1 VRCVILTGAGTAFCA
16 GGDLKAM
23 RDKRGIM
30 EGSHADLRENY
41 RRGVQRMANALY
53 DCDAP
58 TVAAVNGP
66 AIGLGLDVACMC
78 DIRIASEK
86 ASFAESFIKVGI
98 VPGDGGAWLLP
109 RVVGMSA
116 ALEMSFTGETIDAQA
131 ALAARL
137 VSRVV
142 PEGELMAAA
151 RDLARRIAAN
161 PPDALRMTK
170 RLLREGQ
177 YMRLSSLLELSA
189 SYQALAHSTED
200 HKEAVNAMLEKRRPV
215 LHRPLTPAAA
225 AFSRR
230 PRCGGRA
237 GRLRAPPAAKEAE
250 DGEAEPE
257 TARNRRPRDA
267 RVQARRPRV
276 LVRPGGEEPP
286 PSHRHRPARS
296 RGVARRNAGRQPAQ
310 PRPDEGEGAASRG
323 RAEGRRDGCP
333 GTGIGQRQG
342 RKSRN
347 AVPRSRQRGH
357 RRPVPDDQGAACESP
372 RPVTQTGPASLLRR
386 PRSRAAYRRSR
397 WNATALADIGTA
409 APPAAPAPRQ
419 L

>member
-1 VRCVILTGAGTAFCA
+1 MSGTGYVLEEREGDVVLLTLNAPERRNAISTFADCDAIVEACHSVNRDRAVRCVILTGAGTAFCA

-41 RRGVQRMANALY
+41 RRGVQRMAQALY

-58 TVAAVNGP
+58 TIAAVNGP
-66 AIGLGLDVACMC
+66 AIGLGLDVANMC

-109 RVVGMSA
+109 RVVGMSM
-116 ALEMSFTGETIDAQA
+116 ALEMSFTGETMDAQA

-177 YMRLSSLLELSA
+177 HMRFSSLLELSA
-189 SYQALAHSTED
+189 AYQALAHSTED
-200 HKEAVNAMLEKRRPV
+200 HKEAVNSMLEKRRPNF
-215 LHRPLTPAAA
+215 T
-225 AFSRR
+225 
-230 PRCGGRA
+230 GR
-237 GRLRAPPAAKEAE
+237 
-250 DGEAEPE
+250 
-257 TARNRRPRDA
+257 
-267 RVQARRPRV
+267 
-276 LVRPGGEEPP
+276 
-286 PSHRHRPARS
+286 
-296 RGVARRNAGRQPAQ
+296 
-310 PRPDEGEGAASRG
+310 
-323 RAEGRRDGCP
+323 
-333 GTGIGQRQG
+333 
-342 RKSRN
+342 
-347 AVPRSRQRGH
+347 
-357 RRPVPDDQGAACESP
+357 
-372 RPVTQTGPASLLRR
+372 
-386 PRSRAAYRRSR
+386 
-397 WNATALADIGTA
+397 
-409 APPAAPAPRQ
+409 
-419 L
+419 

>member
-1 VRCVILTGAGTAFCA
+1 MSGTDYVLEEREGDVVLLTLNAPERRNAISTFADCDAVVDAVQRVNRDRSVRCVILTGAGTAFCS

-58 TVAAVNGP
+58 TIAAVNGP
-66 AIGLGLDVACMC
+66 AIGLGLDVATMC

-116 ALEMSFTGETIDAQA
+116 ALEMSFTGDTLDAQA

-142 PEGELMAAA
+142 PEGELMGAA

-161 PPDALRMTK
+161 PPEALRMTK

-177 YMRLSSLLELSA
+177 HTRLSSLLELSA

-200 HKEAVNAMLEKRRPV
+200 HKEAVNAMLEKRRPSF
-215 LHRPLTPAAA
+215 T
-225 AFSRR
+225 
-230 PRCGGRA
+230 GR
-237 GRLRAPPAAKEAE
+237 
-250 DGEAEPE
+250 
-257 TARNRRPRDA
+257 
-267 RVQARRPRV
+267 
-276 LVRPGGEEPP
+276 
-286 PSHRHRPARS
+286 
-296 RGVARRNAGRQPAQ
+296 
-310 PRPDEGEGAASRG
+310 
-323 RAEGRRDGCP
+323 
-333 GTGIGQRQG
+333 
-342 RKSRN
+342 
-347 AVPRSRQRGH
+347 
-357 RRPVPDDQGAACESP
+357 
-372 RPVTQTGPASLLRR
+372 
-386 PRSRAAYRRSR
+386 
-397 WNATALADIGTA
+397 
-409 APPAAPAPRQ
+409 
-419 L
+419 